1 MPPLPPS
8 RSTRRGRTLASALG
22 KRSAPAVGLCAALAA
37 VGLTACQRAPAGA
50 VKVGALQL
58 SEANLAASPELGA
71 SAEQARVALRN
82 ALEATHKFAVA
93 PDAKDKMAARVRLE
107 VESAR
112 RVLAPQTPRDPE
124 REQAEVLVS
133 LELLLPDG
141 HDALERLVAEGSA
154 RRPTPSDATGSPDPE
169 GRLQAF
175 EGAMEGA
182 LLEAATA
189 LSWQVEARKKSD
201 ADLEKDLTAS
211 DARVRDYAVRA
222 LAERRNPAAVP
233 LLLARLDDDSPEVV
247 RRAMGALV
255 AIGDPRAVPRLIEL
269 TRKRPPG
276 FVAEVL
282 YALGSL
288 GGDEAEAYL
297 YTMESGAPD
306 DEVRRAA
313 HEALGDLRR
322 RRDETAAAPTAPH
335 PQTTRPGSP

>member
-1 MPPLPPS
+1 MPQLSPS
-8 RSTRRGRTLASALG
+8 RSALIAGLA
-22 KRSAPAVGLCAALAA
+22 AALAI
-37 VGLTACQRAPAGA
+37 ACSRTPAGA
-50 VKVGALQL
+50 IKVGALQL

-71 SAEQARVALRN
+71 SAEQARTGLRN
-82 ALEATHKFAVA
+82 ALEATRKFAVI
-93 PDAKDKMAARVRLE
+93 PDSKDKTAARVRLE

-112 RVLAPQTPRDPE
+112 RVLGPQTPRDPE

-141 HDALERLVAEGSA
+141 QGQLDRLVAEGGA
-154 RRPTPSDATGSPDPE
+154 RRPTPVDAAGSPEPE
-169 GRLQAF
+169 GRAQAF
-175 EGAMEGA
+175 EGALQGA
-182 LLEAATA
+182 MLEAATA

-233 LLLARLDDDSPEVV
+233 LLLARLDDESPEVV

-255 AIGDPRAVPRLIEL
+255 AIGDPRAAPRLIEL
-269 TRKRPPG
+269 TRKRPPE

-288 GGDEAEAYL
+288 GGSEAEAYL
-297 YTMESGAPD
+297 YTMESGSPD
-306 DEVRRAA
+306 EEVRRAA

-322 RRDETAAAPTAPH
+322 RRDETAAAPLDPH
-335 PQTTRPGSP
+335 PQVVHPPAAPPGSP